1 MKLKFGLLS
10 LLIPFLASCVNG
22 SPIEGESFSNAS
34 SSSAASINSNLSK
47 QKYEVCVYQI
57 YPLNGIPGY
66 QLRRFDMCEFFEEGY
81 ILESS
86 EILRRLLPTQVGSG
100 TPSPKISDLYLD
112 EELSVLA
119 PKRITIDKDIE
130 LFFCIYD

>member
-1 MKLKFGLLS
+1 
-10 LLIPFLASCVNG
+10 
-22 SPIEGESFSNAS
+22 
-34 SSSAASINSNLSK
+34 
-47 QKYEVCVYQI
+47 
-57 YPLNGIPGY
+57 
-66 QLRRFDMCEFFEEGY
+66 MCEFFEEGY

-86 EILRRLLPTQVGSG
+86 EILRRVLPTQVGSG

-130 LFFCIYD
+130 LFFCVYD